1 MKTFV
6 DAVTPKN
13 MEKDTKTIVNNPFEM
28 GRNLG
33 TDNLGT
39 SKDEHANDTTEQPIA
54 SIKD

>member
-13 MEKDTKTIVNNPFEM
+13 MEKDTNITVNIPFEI

-33 TDNLGT
+33 TVEFGT